1 MKFIFMDFWD
11 SYNIH
16 IFSILRLSY
25 PKFDYIA
32 VFDSL
37 FLTFD
42 SFLFHYYCDLLP
54 FCPISIS
61 KIFEKNIIHT
71 ENENYTVIHYI
82 SLKLPNSQLYI

>member
-1 MKFIFMDFWD
+1 MEFGFLDFCD
-11 SYNIH
+11 SYYIH